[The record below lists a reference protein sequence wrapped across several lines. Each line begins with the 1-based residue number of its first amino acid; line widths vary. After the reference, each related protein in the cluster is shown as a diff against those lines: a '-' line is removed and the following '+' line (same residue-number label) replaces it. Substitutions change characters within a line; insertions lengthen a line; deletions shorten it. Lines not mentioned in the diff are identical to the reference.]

1 MAFGVIRQ
9 NDCMVMKR
17 IVTLLVLLV
26 AVTAHA
32 SSVWVAVKNTAV
44 RKDASNLSPVIT
56 RLKYQD
62 ELELLSE
69 SGDWWQVSFEGK
81 EGWVHKS
88 ALSKSL
94 EQAAGSGQKSSGAS
108 IFDVLRGRSSGS
120 QSKHSS
126 SKRRGGDAD
135 DITLAGKGFNEDV
148 EGEFKS
154 RGASELNYA
163 AVDAMENRKVPP
175 FDFQKFADD
184 GDLDYSIEVEEK
196 KQEEKSWGGFS
207 LPGGLF

>member
-1 MAFGVIRQ
+1 M
-9 NDCMVMKR
+9 
-17 IVTLLVLLV
+17 VLLV

-32 SSVWVAVKNTAV
+32 SSVWVAVKNTAI

-56 RLKYQD
+56 RVKYQD

-81 EGWVHKS
+81 EGWLHKS

-94 EQAAGSGQKSSGAS
+94 EQAAGTGQKSSGGGFLS
-108 IFDVLRGRSSGS
+108 MLKGSSGS
-120 QSKHSS
+120 QSQKNAN
-126 SKRRGGDAD
+126 KRRGGDAD
-135 DITLAGKGFNEDV
+135 DITLAGKGFNDDV

-154 RGASELNYA
+154 QGASELNYA

-196 KQEEKSWGGFS
+196 KQEDKPWGGFS
-207 LPGGLF
+207 LPGKLFK